1 MNHPHLK
8 SPILISSKPPLV
20 SPELQDSKEGTFT
33 ISSRTRGTQ
42 IKEPTRSARRQREP
56 AESRQTDIHLS
67 VPAPGEAAGLRRSV
81 HAPETRRRPAGACGE
96 ARRAEAAA
104 AASIPMA
111 PLLLLQRRR
120 RRRDYSCS
128 LFSTGLRRRGRAQ
141 RDVPEAS
148 GSMGLHGSLQ
158 PYLDEAEARGGRR
171 GNQRRGGTGAPSC
184 PLST

>member
-96 ARRAEAAA
+96 ARRAEAEA
-104 AASIPMA
+104 AASSGECLSVYF
-111 PLLLLQRRR
+111 LLIWLTPRETRWLL
-120 RRRDYSCS
+120 Y
-128 LFSTGLRRRGRAQ
+128 LG
-141 RDVPEAS
+141 AS
-148 GSMGLHGSLQ
+148 G
-158 PYLDEAEARGGRR
+158 ARGNDKGSFF
-171 GNQRRGGTGAPSC
+171 GILELRGG
-184 PLST
+184 LLE

>member
-120 RRRDYSCS
+120 RDYSCS
-128 LFSTGLRRRGRAQ
+128 LFSTGLRRPGRAQ

>member
-1 MNHPHLK
+1 MNHPQLK
-8 SPILISSKPPLV
+8 SPILANHPGAPRFQRRNLYHFLAHHRHPNKGANAFRA
-20 SPELQDSKEGTFT
+20 E
-33 ISSRTRGTQ
+33 
-42 IKEPTRSARRQREP
+42 SAES

-120 RRRDYSCS
+120 RRRRDYSCS
-128 LFSTGLRRRGRAQ
+128 LFSTGLRRPGRAQ

-171 GNQRRGGTGAPSC
+171 NQRRGGTGAPSC